1 MIGKKSHESGRKTTE
16 VLILIVILFFFL
28 AGSSA
33 VAQNQLLLLKRQ
45 EVLLRLNAG
54 DDFVFRLKG
63 SKEVRRTYI
72 NTLSDTAV
80 VTHRD
85 TVPYHMID
93 RVYFKTSTFVNRL
106 GLLLVMGGAG
116 YFLIDQLNNVV
127 VKGNDARI
135 DNSVAIASG
144 TMVGV
149 GLPMMLIG
157 RNSRR
162 VGGRIRLMR
171 VTPESPLYRSFDPKG
186 YVSPY
191 IPR

>member
-1 MIGKKSHESGRKTTE
+1 MIR
-16 VLILIVILFFFL
+16 ILVVFFL
-28 AGSSA
+28 LLAFNAAG
-33 VAQNQLLLLKRQ
+33 QNQLLLLKRQ

-54 DDFVFRLKG
+54 DDFVFRMKG

-85 TVPYHMID
+85 TVPYHLID
-93 RVYFKTSTFVNRL
+93 RVYFRRSTFVNRL
-106 GLLLVMGGAG
+106 GLLLVIGGAG

-149 GLPMMLIG
+149 GMPMMLIG

-162 VGGRIRLMR
+162 VGGRIRLLK
-171 VTPESPLYRSFDPKG
+171 VTPESPLYRSFGPKG

>member
-1 MIGKKSHESGRKTTE
+1 M
-16 VLILIVILFFFL
+16 VLFFFL
-28 AGSSA
+28 SGLAAAGQS
-33 VAQNQLLLLKRQ
+33 QLLLLKRQ

-54 DDFVFRLKG
+54 DDLVFRVKG

-93 RVYFKTSTFVNRL
+93 RIYFRTGTFVNRL

-116 YFLIDQLNNVV
+116 YFIIDQFNNVV
-127 VKGNDARI
+127 VQGNDARI

-144 TMVGV
+144 TMVAA

-157 RNSRR
+157 RNSKR
-162 VGGRIRLMR
+162 VGGRIRLIR
-171 VTPESPLYRSFDPKG
+171 VTPQSPFYRSFDPKG

>member
-1 MIGKKSHESGRKTTE
+1 MA
-16 VLILIVILFFFL
+16 LFFLLSAFTA
-28 AGSSA
+28 AGQS
-33 VAQNQLLLLKRQ
+33 QLLLMKRQ

-54 DDFVFRLKG
+54 DDFVFRMKG

-72 NTLSDTAV
+72 NTLSDTSV

-93 RVYFKTSTFVNRL
+93 RVYFRTSTFVNRL
-106 GLLLVMGGAG
+106 GLLLVLGGAG
-116 YFLIDQLNNVV
+116 YFLIDQVNNVV

-144 TMVGV
+144 VMVGA

-157 RNSRR
+157 RKSRG
-162 VGGRIRLMR
+162 VGGRIRLLK

>member
-1 MIGKKSHESGRKTTE
+1 MIGKKSHESERKTAE

-33 VAQNQLLLLKRQ
+33 VAQNQLLLLKRE

-54 DDFVFRLKG
+54 DDFVFRVKD
-63 SKEVRRTYI
+63 SKAVRRTYI
-72 NTLSDTAV
+72 NALSDTAV

-85 TVPYHMID
+85 TVPYHRID
-93 RVYFKTSTFVNRL
+93 RVYFKASTFVNRL
-106 GLLLVMGGAG
+106 GLLLVIGGAG
-116 YFLIDQLNNVV
+116 YFLIDQANNVI

-135 DNSVAIASG
+135 DNSVAVASG
-144 TMVGV
+144 TMVGA

-157 RNSRR
+157 RNSRK
-162 VGGRIRLMR
+162 VGGRIRLMK
-171 VTPESPLYRSFDPKG
+171 VTPDSPLYRSRDPKG

>member
-1 MIGKKSHESGRKTTE
+1 VIARKNPLLPG
-16 VLILIVILFFFL
+16 LILLLLLPGFFA
-28 AGSSA
+28 AGQS
-33 VAQNQLLLLKRQ
+33 QLLLLKRE

-63 SKEVRRTYI
+63 AKEIRRTYI

-85 TVPYHMID
+85 TIPYHRID
-93 RVYFKTSTFVNRL
+93 RVYFKASTFVNRL
-106 GLLLVMGGAG
+106 GLLLVIGGAG
-116 YFLIDQLNNVV
+116 YFIIDQVNNVIV
-127 VKGNDARI
+127 HGNDARI
-135 DNSVAIASG
+135 ESNVAITSG
-144 TMVGV
+144 TMVAA

-157 RNSRR
+157 RKSRR
-162 VGGRIRLMR
+162 VGGRIRLLR
-171 VTPESPLYRSFDPKG
+171 VTPASPLYRTFEPKG

>member
-1 MIGKKSHESGRKTTE
+1 M
-16 VLILIVILFFFL
+16 FFL
-28 AGSSA
+28 LLAFNAAG
-33 VAQNQLLLLKRQ
+33 QNQLLLLKRQ

-54 DDFVFRLKG
+54 DDFVFRMKG

-85 TVPYHMID
+85 TVPYHLID
-93 RVYFKTSTFVNRL
+93 RVYFRRSTFVNRL
-106 GLLLVMGGAG
+106 GLLLVIGGAG

-149 GLPMMLIG
+149 GMPMMLIG

-162 VGGRIRLMR
+162 VGGRIRLLK
-171 VTPESPLYRSFDPKG
+171 VTPESPLYRSFGPKG